1 MTQAFNLSQLANFTN
16 SNGQVDASAGLYNA
30 TPVANGGT
38 GATTATNA
46 KIGLQVI
53 TSATGSEILP
63 VGTTAQRDGTPA
75 SGYIRFNSDYGQFE
89 GYNGSAWG
97 AIGAGATGGGNNSVF
112 FENEQVVTDDYTIT
126 TGKNAMSAGPITI
139 DTGITVTVPTD
150 STWVI
155 V

>member
-1 MTQAFNLSQLANFTN
+1 MTQAFNLSQVANNAN
-16 SNGQVDASAGLYNA
+16 SAGQIDASVGLFNA

-38 GATTATNA
+38 GATTATNG
-46 KIGLQVI
+46 KIGLEII
-53 TSATGSEILP
+53 TSATGSAILP
-63 VGTTAQRDGTPA
+63 VGTVAEQDA
-75 SGYIRFNSDYGQFE
+75 SPQAGYIRFNSDYSQFE
-89 GYNGSAWG
+89 GYNGTSWG

-112 FENEQVVTDDYTIT
+112 FENEQVVTVNYTIT

-139 DTGITVTVPTD
+139 NTGIEVTVPID

>member
-16 SNGQVDASAGLYNA
+16 SSGQVDASAGLYNA
-30 TPVANGGT
+30 VGVANGGT
-38 GATTATNA
+38 GGTTAITA
-46 KIGLQVI
+46 KIGIGVI
-53 TSATGSEILP
+53 TSITGSEVLP
-63 VGTTAQRDGTPA
+63 VGTTAQRDGTPLA
-75 SGYIRFNSDYGQFE
+75 GYIRFNSDYSQFE

-112 FENEQVVTDDYTIT
+112 FENEQTVTANYTIT